1 MNKHF
6 CNLSIL
12 YAEDDDKIRENTN
25 KILKLLYDDVYTC
38 KDGKEALETFHK
50 YRPNIILTDYKM
62 PLLDGYELTKQ
73 IREICEKTPIVIMSN
88 YTDKEKLLKCIP
100 LNLTS
105 YLEKPVRYEEL
116 LETLTLCKEASE
128 KNNLIKF
135 TINNIL
141 DYNFRTKKLFVEDTE
156 VNLSKIE
163 TTILEYFINKKNQ
176 LISKDEIATLVKNE
190 EYINDNTLKNIIYR
204 LRKKVGKDL
213 ITNYRSFGY
222 MLEVKT

>member
-38 KDGKEALETFHK
+38 KDGKEALEAFHK

-105 YLEKPVRYEEL
+105 YLEKPVRYEDL

-176 LISKDEIATLVKNE
+176 LISKDEIAALVKNE